1 MTAGARTTKKRSTA
15 WLAGLLAM
23 VLAAAVGTAAT
34 RSAAAEDAAARA
46 GRSGSADGGQGGGK
60 AAAQAESEAGLDPVA
75 REVVRMLAGKVPEP
89 VILRWLAKSGRRPAT
104 VGSDDLIALRRAGAS
119 AELLDK
125 LLDLAGTD
133 QPPAAHPAAVH
144 AAPAAP
150 APATAAA
157 PASPQASSAARA
169 PAPASSA
176 APALVPEATA
186 APARAPAPPAAG
198 SAEGA
203 VRVSFNVEYRPFFGE
218 DDDRWSLFVYLDGR
232 YLASVKPAA
241 ISLVTQP
248 LAFERSL
255 APGRHLVRL
264 IEERHLRHPLGRGW
278 QHQARVAPAALAFDL
293 RPGAPAAVEIG
304 LHEVT
309 LRRKGSPLSLT
320 VAQGEAAPAGVTPA
334 VPPAARWPPLCEEVE
349 SAETAGKNPSAAA
362 RRQLEHCLRWADLWP
377 GIPELAPRDRVR
389 AGLERARFQPGPAV
403 D

>member
-1 MTAGARTTKKRSTA
+1 MTAGTRTMKRRGTA
-15 WLAGLLAM
+15 WLAGSLA
-23 VLAAAVGTAAT
+23 VLLAAAVGSAAT
-34 RSAAAEDAAARA
+34 SSAAAENAAARA
-46 GRSGSADGGQGGGK
+46 GRSASPDAGKGGGK
-60 AAAQAESEAGLDPVA
+60 AAASTEPEAGLDPVV

-89 VILRWLAKSGRRPAT
+89 VILRWLAKSGRRPTT

-133 QPPAAHPAAVH
+133 QPPS
-144 AAPAAP
+144 APG
-150 APATAAA
+150 
-157 PASPQASSAARA
+157 
-169 PAPASSA
+169 
-176 APALVPEATA
+176 
-186 APARAPAPPAAG
+186 APAPPPAAG
-198 SAEGA
+198 GAEGA
-203 VRVSFNVEYRPFFGE
+203 VRVSFSVEYRPFFGE

-264 IEERHLRHPLGRGW
+264 IEERHLRHPLGHGW
-278 QHQARVAPAALAFDL
+278 QHQARVAPAELAFEL

-320 VAQGEAAPAGVTPA
+320 VAQGDAAPAGVTPA

-349 SAETAGKNPSAAA
+349 SAETAGKNPSASA

-377 GIPELAPRDRVR
+377 GISELAPRDRVR

>member
-1 MTAGARTTKKRSTA
+1 MTAGTRTMKRRGTA
-15 WLAGLLAM
+15 WLAGSLA
-23 VLAAAVGTAAT
+23 VLLAAAVGSAAT
-34 RSAAAEDAAARA
+34 SSAAAENAAARA
-46 GRSGSADGGQGGGK
+46 GRSASPDAGKGGGK
-60 AAAQAESEAGLDPVA
+60 AAAPTEPEAGLDPVV

-89 VILRWLAKSGRRPAT
+89 VILRSLAKSGRRPTT

-133 QPPAAHPAAVH
+133 QPPAPAAPPPPS
-144 AAPAAP
+144 AARPAAEPQAPAAP
-150 APATAAA
+150 AP
-157 PASPQASSAARA
+157 
-169 PAPASSA
+169 
-176 APALVPEATA
+176 
-186 APARAPAPPAAG
+186 PPAAG
-198 SAEGA
+198 GAEGA

-264 IEERHLRHPLGRGW
+264 IEERHLRHPLGHGW
-278 QHQARVAPAALAFDL
+278 QHQARVAPAELAFEL

-320 VAQGEAAPAGVTPA
+320 VAQGDAAPAGVTPA

-349 SAETAGKNPSAAA
+349 SAETAGQNPSAAA

-377 GIPELAPRDRVR
+377 GISELAPRDRVR